1 MAAGSPS
8 AGRPRDP
15 EVDRRVASAAI
26 ALYGEVGWAGFSVE
40 AVSRRAGVGKAS
52 IYLRW
57 PSKENLLLD
66 AIRARFDWILD
77 VDTGTVRGDL
87 RQLARQMLDLYIGD
101 SGRAALRINIEA
113 SHIPVLT
120 GPYDQ
125 LRHSQVQAAR
135 EIVRRAIARGELPA
149 TTAVTMLLDTL
160 LGGVIAHAVATPQH
174 LRPAVLAQAD
184 AYAEQ
189 LVDFLLAAATR

>member
-1 MAAGSPS
+1 MAAGGST

-15 EVDRRVASAAI
+15 EVDRRVAAAAI

-40 AVSRRAGVGKAS
+40 GVSRRAGVGKAS

-57 PSKENLLLD
+57 PSKERLLLD
-66 AIRARFDWILD
+66 AVRARFDWIRD

-87 RQLARQMLDLYIGD
+87 LQLARQMLDLYIGA
-101 SGRAALRINIEA
+101 SGRAALRISIEA
-113 SHIPVLT
+113 SGIPVLT
-120 GPYDQ
+120 GPYDELIQ
-125 LRHSQVQAAR
+125 SQVRAAR
-135 EIVRRAIARGELPA
+135 EIVRRAIARGDLPA
-149 TTAVTMLLDTL
+149 NTAVTMLLDTL
-160 LGGVIAHAVATPQH
+160 LGAVIAHAIATPQH

-189 LVDFLLAAATR
+189 LVDFLLAAVSN